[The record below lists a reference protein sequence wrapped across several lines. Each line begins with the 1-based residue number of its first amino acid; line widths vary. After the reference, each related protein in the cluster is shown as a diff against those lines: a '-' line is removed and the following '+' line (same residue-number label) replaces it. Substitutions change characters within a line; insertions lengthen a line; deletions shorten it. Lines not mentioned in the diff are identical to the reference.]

1 MGHEVFM
8 AGVVVAHGGH
18 KGDIVPGRMP
28 GAALGRKLLR
38 RSQYLH
44 IKVL

>member
-1 MGHEVFM
+1 M

-38 RSQYLH
+38 RSKYLH